1 MLDQIETD
9 DLRVRMAEVEAQRVP
24 LGEVAR
30 WFTPWAL
37 AGILV
42 LIFIGGLWCAASA
55 VDGGTYAVGLIGA
68 ALAFGAMIWEFSAA
82 LGGRPIVARGD
93 GWLVEDE
100 TSVVILVALL
110 VILAVVGLVL
120 AARAASVAA
129 NGAGY
134 GLCIVAI
141 VFICLSL
148 KHYFDRRAGDS

>member
-30 WFTPWAL
+30 WFAPWAL

-141 VFICLSL
+141 VFICVSL